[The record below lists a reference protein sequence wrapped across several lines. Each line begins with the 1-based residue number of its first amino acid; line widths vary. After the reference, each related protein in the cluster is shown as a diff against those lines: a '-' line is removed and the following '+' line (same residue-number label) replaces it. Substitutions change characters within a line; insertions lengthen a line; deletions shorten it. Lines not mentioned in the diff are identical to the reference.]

1 MDHTKQTLWKK
12 EFVNNYSCVSFFS
25 RNESVHSNGMFLV
38 SSATISATHDAAS
51 INNFTHL

>member
-51 INNFTHL
+51 INNLTL